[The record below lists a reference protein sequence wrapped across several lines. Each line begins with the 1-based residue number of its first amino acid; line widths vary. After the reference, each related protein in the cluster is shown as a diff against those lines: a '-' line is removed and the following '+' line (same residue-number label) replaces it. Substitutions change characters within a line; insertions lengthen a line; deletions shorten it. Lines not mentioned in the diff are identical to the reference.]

1 MAQTTWQDY
10 LKLMR
15 DLTAALETLTQ
26 VERDKNDA
34 ASQGDLPR
42 VEECMKR
49 EQVMSLSL
57 RGFDQR
63 RDKLLGEL
71 GLKGITL
78 GQLEE
83 HSPDE
88 LQLETKRVVEELR
101 RQYALFQNASQVA
114 RDTLEINLRA
124 IERMQAVQAGDAAEA
139 AEQRRDHQTDFRA

>member
-1 MAQTTWQDY
+1 MATWQDY
-10 LKLMR
+10 LKLMEGLSR
-15 DLTAALETLTQ
+15 TLEQLTQ
-26 VERDKNDA
+26 VELDKNAA
-34 ASQGDLPR
+34 ASRGDVLG

-49 EQVMSLSL
+49 EQVLSLSL
-57 RGFDQR
+57 RGCDQK
-63 RDKLLGEL
+63 RDAML
-71 GLKGITL
+71 GLHGVSL
-78 GQLEE
+78 SQLED
-83 HSPDE
+83 HSPPE

>member
-26 VERDKNDA
+26 VEREKNDA

-88 LQLETKRVVEELR
+88 LQLETKAVVEELR
-101 RQYALFQNASQVA
+101 RKYKLFQAA
-114 RDTLEINLRA
+114 DLICTLELLRQ
-124 IERMQAVQAGDAAEA
+124 RGGPGYPGGQPAG
-139 AEQRRDHQTDFRA
+139 H